1 MGADSDE
8 GEVEF
13 PGVDAKIEKEDMEM
27 SDMGPE
33 DDVKIQGSNMEG
45 KEPPPNVVEINDTDI
60 PQDPSLIALIH
71 FPSNA
76 RGVGLWLL
84 SESCGPVW
92 PFYGR

>member
-60 PQDPSLIALIH
+60 PQDPSLIALKVPDYPDGPTQVSS
-71 FPSNA
+71 PSI
-76 RGVGLWLL
+76 
-84 SESCGPVW
+84 EGPHRSTR
-92 PFYGR
+92 FR